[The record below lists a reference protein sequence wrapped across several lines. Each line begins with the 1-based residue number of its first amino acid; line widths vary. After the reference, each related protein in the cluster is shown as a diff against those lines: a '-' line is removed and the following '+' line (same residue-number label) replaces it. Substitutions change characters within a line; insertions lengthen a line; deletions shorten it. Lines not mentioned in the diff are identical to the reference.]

1 MERCAPPGRTSADS
15 PAFTLTAVNL
25 CRVLLAIFLGCAA
38 SLTAMGQAHAVR
50 PAAPPVRPAPAGL
63 VPRKF
68 SQVQVLPSRL
78 ESGQVQPGQLQPGQI
93 QPVAPGTFPAPR
105 LPRLNLNP
113 GIAEVQKVEYLSN
126 GHIEV
131 AGAVLTLPLADQPRA
146 RALAGYVAQ
155 RVLAARERLD
165 EVDISVYD
173 KASYGGFGGPLPLL
187 TASVPR
193 ARLDEF
199 LDWSAGRGN
208 YERAWI
214 NIRPGTAPTRP
225 PDRVRELTV
234 NFLGTLADK
243 AADAVHHTTAK
254 VLGGVQG
261 GLLYHG
267 SARSALSAL
276 TFDDAPH
283 PMYEP
288 LLLDILR
295 RENVHATFFV
305 IGRNARAYP
314 YFVKDMV
321 EQGHEVGNH
330 TYHHVRLP
338 PLPITDAVQELMTAG
353 QVLQGITGKPVRYF
367 RPPGGDYTPATL
379 RAAESLGLTTVFWT
393 DDPGDFQNPG
403 VKVLL
408 ERYTRTLRRG
418 GIVLLHDNAP
428 DMLQAL
434 PMLLRVAQARRIELD
449 TVGVLVGQPE
459 AGKPAGGRSVVVS
472 ASLTRPT
479 GRPSPKLGLVEVT
492 LP

>member
-1 MERCAPPGRTSADS
+1 MKFRSVL
-15 PAFTLTAVNL
+15 LTAL
-25 CRVLLAIFLGCAA
+25 LGCAA
-38 SLTAMGQAHAVR
+38 LFAVAQAQTVKPSGVSLR
-50 PAAPPVRPAPAGL
+50 PATPGKFAQVSPVTVPATPSSRTPPE
-63 VPRKF
+63 
-68 SQVQVLPSRL
+68 SVQP
-78 ESGQVQPGQLQPGQI
+78 GQVQPL
-93 QPVAPGTFPAPR
+93 APGTLPAPR
-105 LPRLNLNP
+105 LPRLTLNP
-113 GIAEVQKVEYLSN
+113 AIPEVQKIEYLGN

-131 AGAVLTLPLADQPRA
+131 AGAVLTLTLDDQSRA
-146 RALAGYVAQ
+146 RALAGYVAR
-155 RVLAARERLD
+155 RVLAAREQLD
-165 EVDISVYD
+165 EVDVSVYD

-193 ARLDEF
+193 DRLDEF
-199 LDWSAGRGN
+199 LDWSAGKGT
-208 YERAWI
+208 YDRAWI
-214 NIRPGTAPTRP
+214 STMPGVAPTRRP
-225 PDRVRELTV
+225 EPVRELTV
-234 NFLGTLADK
+234 NFLGSLADK

-267 SARSALSAL
+267 SARSTLSAL

-321 EQGHEVGNH
+321 DQGHEVGNH

-338 PLPITDAVQELMTAG
+338 PLPIADAVQELMSAS
-353 QVLQGITGKPVRYF
+353 QVIQGITGKPVRYF

-403 VKVLL
+403 VRVLI
-408 ERYTRTLRRG
+408 ERYTKTLRRG

-428 DMLQAL
+428 EMLQVL
-434 PMLLRVAQARRIELD
+434 PTFLRLAQARRIELD
-449 TVGVLVGQPE
+449 TVGVLVGQSE
-459 AGKPAGGRSVVVS
+459 AGKPDGGFPLSGRPVNVS
-472 ASLTRPT
+472 ASLTRPAA
-479 GRPSPKLGLVEVT
+479 RPSPKLVPVEVR